1 MLRAK
6 LKRDLK
12 DMLKYT
18 NEEHLMM
25 SNVEL
30 RKRAAAKHIYDT
42 MVEYHFKK
50 ETMRRR
56 IAAALKIQ
64 TFYRMRYLKNTSF
77 INALKLRE
85 YPRLYILKE

>member
-1 MLRAK
+1 MLRVK

-12 DMLKYT
+12 DMLAYN

-30 RKRAAAKHIYDT
+30 RKRAAARRIYDY
-42 MVEYHFKK
+42 MMEYHLKK

-56 IAAALKIQ
+56 IAAALKI
-64 TFYRMRYLKNTSF
+64 
-77 INALKLRE
+77 
-85 YPRLYILKE
+85 

>member
-1 MLRAK
+1 
-6 LKRDLK
+6 
-12 DMLKYT
+12 
-18 NEEHLMM
+18 MM

-56 IAAALKIQ
+56 IAAALKI
-64 TFYRMRYLKNTSF
+64 
-77 INALKLRE
+77 
-85 YPRLYILKE
+85 

>member
-1 MLRAK
+1 MLRVK

-12 DMLKYT
+12 DMLKYS

-30 RKRAAAKHIYDT
+30 RKRAAASRIYDY
-42 MVEYHFKK
+42 MMEYHFKK

-56 IAAALKIQ
+56 IAAALKI
-64 TFYRMRYLKNTSF
+64 
-77 INALKLRE
+77 
-85 YPRLYILKE
+85 

>member
-1 MLRAK
+1 
-6 LKRDLK
+6 
-12 DMLKYT
+12 
-18 NEEHLMM
+18 MM

-77 INALKLRE
+77 INDE
-85 YPRLYILKE
+85 ILILPYLFNFCYFGSFDSNF